1 MPRKAKFS
9 KEEIVEAALELVRTD
24 GAEAL
29 TARALGSA
37 LGSSARP
44 VFTVFQNMEEVRREV
59 NAAEKKVYTGYV
71 KRGLEQK
78 SMFKGVGTE
87 YILFAI
93 EEPKLFRLLFMTE
106 QKEEPT
112 LKEVLPLIDDNY
124 GTIYSCIEND
134 YGLNGNYAQKLY
146 HHLWI
151 YTHGIATLCATQM
164 CSFER
169 EEIDD
174 LLTEVCSSLIK
185 KWGTER

>member
-9 KEEIVEAALELVRTD
+9 KDEIVEAALELVRTD
-24 GAEAL
+24 GVEAL
-29 TARALGSA
+29 TARALGGA

-44 VFTVFQNMEEVRREV
+44 IFTVFQNMEEVRREV
-59 NAAEKKVYTGYV
+59 DAAAKKVYTGYV

-87 YILFAI
+87 YILFAM
-93 EEPKLFRLLFMTE
+93 EEPKLFRLLFMAE
-106 QKEEPT
+106 QEKKPT
-112 LKEVLPLIDDNY
+112 LAGVLPLIDDNY
-124 GTIYSCIEND
+124 EAISACIEED
-134 YGLNGNYAQKLY
+134 YGLTGKYVQKLY

-151 YTHGIATLCATQM
+151 YTHGIATLCATKM

-185 KWGTER
+185 KWGTEH